1 MGSWLK
7 FYSGTGYTYHFSPS
21 TLNYTAVGHN
31 DTNTYIYNDTGDIYL
46 APSSSV
52 VRLYN
57 QFGNSS
63 IVVYGSTGSGK
74 TALVYS
80 ILSKIEDKTIY
91 FVAHPKPK
99 IIEQFGYVNLNSIE
113 ELEGLQNCVIFWD
126 EPQLSLNV
134 AEYKRDMA
142 LARVL
147 SLARQRSILMIFAT
161 SDTRLLS
168 PRVEAYI
175 DYWCIKD
182 CDYSMTKQRGRVRN
196 IIQKNSLI
204 MPEGFKLEQNSFLLD
219 SRKLQLNGRYQFE
232 LIDNWCEELSKPYK
246 LAENSQK
253 TREKLAENSQ
263 KTRETQLNNSQKTRE
278 KLTENSENSQNSE
291 KTHLNNSLKKLN
303 GEVTLIT
310 QGLT

>member
-1 MGSWLK
+1 MMVSE
-7 FYSGTGYTYHFSPS
+7 YHKMD
-21 TLNYTAVGHN
+21 TLTLETFKEA
-31 DTNTYIYNDTGDIYL
+31 
-46 APSSSV
+46 
-52 VRLYN
+52 R
-57 QFGNSS
+57 S

-80 ILSKIEDKTIY
+80 ILSKIEDKKIY
-91 FVAHPKPK
+91 FIAHPKPK

-147 SLARQRSILMIFAT
+147 SLARQRNILMIFAT

-182 CDYSMTKQRGRVRN
+182 CEYSMTKQRSRVRN

-204 MPEGFKLEQNSFLLD
+204 MPEGFKLSSNEFLLD
-219 SRKLQLNGRYQFE
+219 SRKLQLNGRYEFE
-232 LIDNWCEELSKPYK
+232 LIDNWSEELSKPYK
-246 LAENSQK
+246 LVENSSK
-253 TREKLAENSQ
+253 TREKLAENSS
-263 KTRETQLNNSQKTRE
+263 KTRETQLK
-278 KLTENSENSQNSE
+278 
-291 KTHLNNSLKKLN
+291 NSLKKLDEN
-303 GEVTLIT
+303 SLKTHENEINENKEVILVTQTLESTGEIANEV
-310 QGLT
+310 